1 MEDISI
7 IIIIP
12 ILQIRKLRLVGDLI
26 FIFPRTTPTSSQ
38 ASPSSWTNH
47 ERQSNQIQY
56 LSNLIY
62 LLLNKPRNQ
71 GAKVNPGF

>member
-1 MEDISI
+1 MEDIRI
-7 IIIIP
+7 ITITP
-12 ILQIRKLRLVGDLI
+12 SLQIRNLRLVGDLI

-47 ERQSNQIQY
+47 ERQSDQIQY
-56 LSNLIY
+56 LSHLIY
-62 LLLNKPRNQ
+62 LLLNETRNQ